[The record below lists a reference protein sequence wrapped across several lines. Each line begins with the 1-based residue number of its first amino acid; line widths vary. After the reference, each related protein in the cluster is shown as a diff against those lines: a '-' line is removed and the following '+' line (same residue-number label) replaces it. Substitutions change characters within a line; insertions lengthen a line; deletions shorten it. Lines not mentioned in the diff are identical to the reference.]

1 MSRWRWVGEDKDEGW
16 VGEDKGWVNRGRGQG
31 MGWWSGLHATVGPC
45 VEGWFWASP
54 ARMGLN
60 KDGDLIGE
68 DVLGFFRWSVLEL
81 SLFGCVFS
89 GGTISPVL
97 RCNETGTIW
106 GWGRWCDLG
115 LGSGAISSCFFSL
128 SSIFQVWK

>member
-1 MSRWRWVGEDKDEGW
+1 M
-16 VGEDKGWVNRGRGQG
+16 GRQ
-31 MGWWSGLHATVGPC
+31 SGLHATARPC

-60 KDGDLIGE
+60 KDGNLTGE

-89 GGTISPVL
+89 GGAISPVL
-97 RCNETGTIW
+97 GCNETGVI
-106 GWGRWCDLG
+106 
-115 LGSGAISSCFFSL
+115 
-128 SSIFQVWK
+128 